1 MAGINLLTLLDDITT
16 LLDDIATMSKV
27 ATKKTAGVLGDDLA
41 LNAQQVT
48 GVTADRELPVVW
60 AVAKGSF
67 LNKAILVPGALLIS
81 VWLPWLI
88 TPLLIIGGLF
98 LCFEGAEKVFARF
111 LPHPEKEVDE
121 SQQLDPAEYEK
132 QKVKGAIRTDF
143 ILSAEIIV
151 ITLGTVAGATL
162 VNQALVLCVIAV
174 LMTIGVYGLVAG
186 IVKLDDAGVYL
197 LNQSKVSANKFKEML
212 GKGLLAAAPRLMQ
225 FLAFA
230 GTVAMFLVGGG
241 ILSHGIEL
249 LHHWQLEV
257 IAIGKSLLNG
267 TGETLAPLIFDGLL
281 GVVAGLCIVIL
292 HLAYTKIFNKLNT
305 VKKLINMKKIALVTL
320 IIYLS
325 VFSYGADIDTLVVFS
340 DAMKK
345 KIPTLIVIPDEYEN
359 ESTFASAVM
368 LLHGYGGNYLDWK
381 KHANL
386 DSIADEFN
394 FIIICLIFCKNITY
408 FCFR

>member
-186 IVKLDDAGVYL
+186 IVKLDDAGLYL

-257 IAIGKSLLNG
+257 ITIGKSLLNG

-292 HLAYTKIFNKLNT
+292 HLVYTKIFNK
-305 VKKLINMKKIALVTL
+305 
-320 IIYLS
+320 
-325 VFSYGADIDTLVVFS
+325 
-340 DAMKK
+340 
-345 KIPTLIVIPDEYEN
+345 
-359 ESTFASAVM
+359 
-368 LLHGYGGNYLDWK
+368 
-381 KHANL
+381 
-386 DSIADEFN
+386 
-394 FIIICLIFCKNITY
+394 
-408 FCFR
+408 

>member
-111 LPHPEKEVDE
+111 LPHPEKKADE

-186 IVKLDDAGVYL
+186 IVKLDDAGLYL

-292 HLAYTKIFNKLNT
+292 HLVWSKLTN
-305 VKKLINMKKIALVTL
+305 
-320 IIYLS
+320 
-325 VFSYGADIDTLVVFS
+325 
-340 DAMKK
+340 
-345 KIPTLIVIPDEYEN
+345 P
-359 ESTFASAVM
+359 
-368 LLHGYGGNYLDWK
+368 
-381 KHANL
+381 KH
-386 DSIADEFN
+386 
-394 FIIICLIFCKNITY
+394 
-408 FCFR
+408 